1 MGNPYQGEVDFEL
14 GGKTHTLRYGVN
26 EHIAVQAALGIEDD
40 AEYWDIIGTRLSI
53 SLRALRTIALHGLR
67 ATEPEL
73 TEIEAGNYLTE
84 LGTYEMVRL
93 VSEALVWSL
102 PNRGKEA
109 GAADKKGGKARPSGG
124 PTST

>member
-1 MGNPYQGEVDFEL
+1 MGNPNLGEVDFEL
-14 GGKTHTLRYGVN
+14 GGTTHTLRYGVN

-40 AEYWDIIGTRLSI
+40 AEYWDIVGTKLSI
-53 SLRALRTIALHGLR
+53 SLLALRKIMLHGLR
-67 ATEPEL
+67 ASEPEI
-73 TEIEAGNYLTE
+73 TEAAAGNYVTE
-84 LGTYEMVRL
+84 LGTYEAVHL

-109 GAADKKGGKARPSGG
+109 VAASKGGKPRPSVG